1 LPSAG
6 FIYIFAFMKRIIL
19 SLFAVTT
26 LFSAK
31 VRADEGMWI
40 PMLIGKNYEEMK
52 KLGLQLSPQDLY
64 DANNSSLKDAIV
76 HFGGGC
82 TGEMISG
89 QGLLITNHHCG
100 YGNIAALSTVENNY
114 LENGFWAKSLK
125 EELPA
130 KGLSVKFLVSMEDV
144 TARIEAATK
153 KGNTEKRKKALED
166 IINTLQKEGSEGGLY
181 EAQVKAYFGGNQYIL
196 LKYEVFTDVRLVATP
211 PKSLGK
217 YGGDTDN
224 WIWPRHTAD
233 FSVFRVYASKSNKPA
248 AYSPDNVPYKPK
260 HFLPVNIQGVQEGDY
275 SMVMGYPGRTERF
288 ITSYDVDLRIN
299 ETNPAVVKLR
309 DARLSIMRKYMREN
323 PEINLMQASKY
334 ASIANYWKYYIG
346 QTEQLK
352 RLNVVNEKK
361 NIEKEFN
368 EWNKANRKGYDNLMN
383 DYATAFAAYKPYAKH
398 RVYMNEG
405 IYASPIATLGA
416 AGNALLKVLN
426 NPKAK
431 PEDIKKLTD
440 RVQAVRANAMKTFVA
455 DMEKEIFARMTEAF
469 YKDISKS
476 QHPDIFQTTI
486 FKMFGSQDWTKTFND
501 YTNYV
506 FANTIFLNDIKFNE
520 FIKNPKAEVLAND
533 AAVVYIQSFMKNY
546 EDNYA
551 DKINAFNEKNAEL
564 ARAYIKGTM
573 EKNGNKLMY
582 PDANSTMRITYGKVA
597 GYTPQDA
604 VEYKYYTH
612 MDGLLAK
619 YKPGDYEFDLP
630 QDFLD
635 LVKTKDYGEYA
646 NAKGELVTCFVTN
659 NDITGGNSGSPM
671 INAQGHLTGLAFDG
685 NWEAM
690 SGDIA
695 FDKQYK
701 RTIAVDIRFVLWLID
716 KYGGAK
722 NLIEEMTVVK

>member
-1 LPSAG
+1 
-6 FIYIFAFMKRIIL
+6 MKKILL
-19 SLFAVTT
+19 SLFAFTT
-26 LFSAK
+26 LFSARL
-31 VRADEGMWI
+31 RADEGMWI

-52 KLGLQLSPQDLY
+52 KLGIRLTPQDLY
-64 DANNSSLKDAIV
+64 NANNSSLKDAIV

-114 LENGFWAKSLK
+114 LENGFWARSFGQ
-125 EELPA
+125 ELPA

-144 TARIEAATK
+144 TDRVVAASSR
-153 KGNTEKRKKALED
+153 GNAEKRKKNLED
-166 IINTLQKEGSEGGLY
+166 ILNTIQKEGTEGGKY
-181 EAQVKAYFGGNQYIL
+181 ESRVASYFSGNQYIL

-224 WIWPRHTAD
+224 WMWPRHTAD
-233 FSVFRVYASKSNKPA
+233 FSVFRVYAGRDNKPA
-248 AYSPDNVPYKPK
+248 AYSKDNVPYKPK
-260 HFLPVNIQGVQEGDY
+260 HFLPVNIKGVEEGDF

-288 ITSYDVDLRIN
+288 ITSYDVDLRIS

-309 DARLSIMRKYMREN
+309 DTRLSIMRKYMRQD
-323 PEINLMQASKY
+323 PAVNLMLTSKY
-334 ASIANYWKYYIG
+334 ASISNYWKYFIG

-361 NIEKEFN
+361 RQEREFN
-368 EWNKANRKGYDNLMN
+368 QWNNANKKGYGNLIN
-383 DYATAFAAYKPYAKH
+383 DFANAFADYKPYAKH

-405 IYASPIATLGA
+405 FYASPVGVLGA
-416 AGNALLKVLN
+416 AGVSLHEQLTDK
-426 NPKAK
+426 KAK
-431 PEDIKKLTD
+431 PEEIKATAD
-440 RVQAVRANAMKTFVA
+440 RIKAYRENMMKSFVGE
-455 DMEKEIFARMTEAF
+455 MEKEIFARMTEAF

-476 QHPDIFQTTI
+476 QQPDVYQTHI
-486 FKMFGSQDWTKTFND
+486 FKMFGNEDWAKTFND
-501 YTNYV
+501 YARYV
-506 FANTIFLNDIKFNE
+506 FATSLFFDDVKFND
-520 FIKNPKAEVLAND
+520 FIRNPKAEALEAD
-533 AAVVYIQSFMKNY
+533 PAFIYAKSFVDNYNKNY
-546 EDNYA
+546 A
-551 DKINAFNEKNAEL
+551 GKISEFNDKNAEL
-564 ARAYIKGTM
+564 SKTYVKALM
-573 EKNGNKLMY
+573 EKNKGQLMY
-582 PDANSTMRITYGKVA
+582 PDANSTMRITYGKVG
-597 GYTPQDA
+597 GYSPQDA
-604 VEYKYYTH
+604 VEYRYYTH

-630 QDFLD
+630 QDFLE
-635 LVKTKDYGEYA
+635 LVKTKDYGRYA
-646 NAKGELVTCFVTN
+646 NSKGELVTCFVTN

-671 INAQGHLTGLAFDG
+671 INAEGHLTGLAFDG

-716 KYGGAK
+716 KYGGAT
-722 NLIEEMTVVK
+722 NLIDEMTVVK

>member
-1 LPSAG
+1 
-6 FIYIFAFMKRIIL
+6 MKKLIL
-19 SLFAVTT
+19 SLFAITT
-26 LFSAK
+26 LFTAK
-31 VRADEGMWI
+31 TKADEGMWI

-52 KLGLQLSPQDLY
+52 KLGLKLTPQDLY
-64 DANNSSLKDAIV
+64 NANHASLKDAIV

-100 YGNIAALSTVENNY
+100 YGNIASLSTVENNY
-114 LENGFWAKSLK
+114 LENGFWAKAQNQ
-125 EELPA
+125 ELPA

-144 TARIEAATK
+144 TERVVAASSR
-153 KGNTEKRKKALED
+153 GNANKRKAALEQ
-166 IINTLQKEGSEGGLY
+166 ILKTIQNEGSEGGKY
-181 EAQVKAYFGGNQYIL
+181 EAQVRPYFNGNQYIL
-196 LKYEVFTDVRLVATP
+196 LKYEIFTDVRLVATP

-224 WIWPRHTAD
+224 WMWPRHTAD
-233 FSVFRVYASKSNKPA
+233 FAVFRVYAGADNKPA
-248 AYSPDNVPYKPK
+248 PYSASNVPYKPK

-309 DARLSIMRKYMREN
+309 DARLTIMRKYMRQD
-323 PEINLMQASKY
+323 PAVNLMLASKY

-346 QTEQLK
+346 QTEQLQ

-361 NIEKEFN
+361 RNELEFN
-368 EWNKANRKGYDNLMN
+368 KWNTNNKKGYDNLMN
-383 DYATAFAAYKPYAKH
+383 DYAAAFAEYKPYAKH

-405 IYASPIATLGA
+405 FYATPVATLGA
-416 AGNALLKVLN
+416 AGHLLQKELN

-431 PEDIKKLTD
+431 AEDIKKLSD
-440 RVQAVRANAMKTFVA
+440 RVKALRENTMKSLVLE
-455 DMEKEIFARMTEAF
+455 MEKEIFAKMTEAF

-476 QHPDIFQTTI
+476 QQPDIYQTHI
-486 FKMFGSQDWTKTFND
+486 FKMFGSDDWSKTFNN
-501 YTNYV
+501 YATYV
-506 FANTIFLNDIKFNE
+506 FSNSLFFNDVRFND
-520 FIKNPKAEVLAND
+520 FIRSPKADVLAAD
-533 AAVVYIQSFMKNY
+533 PAVVYAASFLTNY

-551 DKINAFNEKNAEL
+551 SKISAFNEKNAEL
-564 ARAYIKGTM
+564 AKTYVKALM
-573 EKNGNKLMY
+573 DKNGNKLMY

-597 GYTPQDA
+597 GYSPQDA
-604 VEYKYYTH
+604 VEYRHYTH

-630 QDFLD
+630 QDFLE
-635 LVKTKDYGEYA
+635 LVKQKDYGQYA
-646 NAKGELVTCFVTN
+646 NEKGELVTCFVTN

-671 INAQGHLTGLAFDG
+671 INAYGHLTGLAFDG

-695 FDKQYK
+695 FDKEYK

-716 KYGGAK
+716 KYGGAT
-722 NLIEEMTVVK
+722 NLIDEMTIVK